1 VINVVFPEIGT
12 KTAED
17 GLQKGLK
24 NLILHMS
31 SALRHN
37 SRQMRME
44 IQKLRLARILEPP
57 YSPYFA
63 MQLLTLRF
71 RERGIERQ

>member
-1 VINVVFPEIGT
+1 MLFFQKLDPKLLKSVHKKSQKHDFAYVECSVSQL
-12 KTAED
+12 KAE
-17 GLQKGLK
+17 
-24 NLILHMS
+24 
-31 SALRHN
+31 
-37 SRQMRME
+37 RME
-44 IQKLRLARILEPP
+44 IQKLRLARIPDPP